1 MWAVDNVVGVEATG
15 PGHRPM
21 ILGLFPTH
29 HLLLEAHELI
39 IYVKEN
45 SESDDADHNATE
57 KNTQSMTEILA
68 RDIYHS

>member
-29 HLLLEAHELI
+29 HLLLGVNSV
-39 IYVKEN
+39 VKELVAGN
-45 SESDDADHNATE
+45 H
-57 KNTQSMTEILA
+57 
-68 RDIYHS
+68 YGG